1 MKAHISDQR
10 ASTMIMGT
18 KSPWPLLALFSLLAL
33 RALSQDLDLK
43 DALDEITTER
53 AGEKSVTKP
62 PGRVTTTTK
71 ATAKPKPNPD
81 SDGLDLM
88 DALDPKND
96 IRPKDKKGGNDGEF
110 TDSDLDDIDNYKP
123 DKGKGGIRD
132 STDSDDNYGKPKYNK
147 KKIGRHHLETQWSAQ
162 DTCAYSIHSHGSSS
176 VPGVSRAGTVPETA
190 TIAGI
195 ASAVAMAFVGAVT
208 SYISYQKKKLCFSM
222 QREATVF
229 IPVLILC
236 SDFLPEKLD
245 CAAILALY
253 AIFIAVQWLFNCG
266 GASRINRA
274 ETKKSAT

>member
-53 AGEKSVTKP
+53 GGEKSVTKP

-71 ATAKPKPNPD
+71 ATAKPKPNPDLTQDDFAATIRPGLLPRTTPKAPRTTSPPPRHQPD

-132 STDSDDNYGKPKYNK
+132 STDSDDNYG
-147 KKIGRHHLETQWSAQ
+147 
-162 DTCAYSIHSHGSSS
+162 
-176 VPGVSRAGTVPETA
+176 TVPETA

-222 QREATVF
+222 QQSLNAEVAKGENPEAVVSQEPQAQQTLLQS
-229 IPVLILC
+229 P
-236 SDFLPEKLD
+236 
-245 CAAILALY
+245 
-253 AIFIAVQWLFNCG
+253 N
-266 GASRINRA
+266 A
-274 ETKKSAT
+274 EPPQE